1 MHRSIGLVGCALLL
15 AACSS
20 TVESV
25 SFATTDDALAAMAE
39 AGFDCPDPQITEP
52 ESSDGGV
59 VDFTII
65 DCGRFALDLI
75 PDMPAW
81 EEQFAQECS
90 FLSTPE
96 QREVLGE
103 IELILGANWLVRSRD
118 YGEVVQWQPGA
129 QPADFV
135 DAFGGQAETW
145 AETCERLGA
154 WDED

>member
-1 MHRSIGLVGCALLL
+1 MRRSFGLISCALLL

-20 TVESV
+20 TVDSA
-25 SFATTDDALAAMAE
+25 SFATPDDAREALAE

-81 EEQFAQECS
+81 EEQFAQECA
-90 FLSTPE
+90 FLAMPE
-96 QREVLGE
+96 QREILEE
-103 IELILGANWLVRSRD
+103 IELVVGTNWLVRSRD
-118 YGEVVQWQPGA
+118 YGEEVQWQPGA
-129 QPADFV
+129 GPSDFA

-145 AETCERLGA
+145 AQTCTRLGA
-154 WDED
+154 WDES